1 MKKYRVTITETL
13 ATSVEIEAESES
25 EAMDIAE
32 EQYHNEDIV
41 LTAENY
47 VDTDFSTK
55 EIY

>member
-25 EAMDIAE
+25 EAIDIAE

-55 EIY
+55 EIC